1 MYCMSKK
8 PCPFLYRDFLEWKWT
23 CRTDDNAPKRELNSD
38 PPHCSQRSA
47 VMYTYISLAASECS
61 RLSNRT
67 DGQSRSYPGP
77 ARPDKKHFSAG
88 YRSDQ
93 CRLAV
98 KSVRFGMKRRGF
110 LSPKFILWNNKRL
123 TILKK
128 PNSKGIF
135 HINTFSTGIFCHTK
149 RILIFTPH
157 KIK

>member
-1 MYCMSKK
+1 MYCMSKE

-38 PPHCSQRSA
+38 PPHCSQCCD
-47 VMYTYISLAASECS
+47 VYIYISLGASECS

-93 CRLAV
+93 CRLTD
-98 KSVRFGMKRRGF
+98 KSVRFRMKRRGF
-110 LSPKFILWNNKRL
+110 LQPKFILWNNKRL

-128 PNSKGIF
+128 PNSKGY
-135 HINTFSTGIFCHTK
+135 HINTFSTGIFCHT
-149 RILIFTPH
+149 PH
-157 KIK
+157 KTK